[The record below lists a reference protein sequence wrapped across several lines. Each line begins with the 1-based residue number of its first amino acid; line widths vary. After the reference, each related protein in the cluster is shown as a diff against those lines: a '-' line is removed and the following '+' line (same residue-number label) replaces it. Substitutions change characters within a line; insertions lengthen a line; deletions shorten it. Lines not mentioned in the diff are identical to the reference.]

1 MIIYYTGTEN
11 SKYVAE
17 AAKDLLDDEIVD
29 CRPYLKENRKGEF
42 VSQKPYVFCSPTY
55 SWRLPVIFSDF
66 IKESRFEGN
75 QEAYF
80 IMTCGDSVGNAAAYI
95 QRLCQEK
102 GLHFR
107 GLLPIVMPENY
118 LALFPVPEKKTAEK
132 IIASSLPKLKAGL
145 ELILGQKDLEP
156 VKGGLLG
163 KFCSGPVN
171 VIYRKLIVKSGPFR
185 STDACIGCG
194 ACVRNCV
201 TNNITLKNQRPL
213 WGKNCIHCMA
223 CICGCPV
230 EAIEY
235 GKSSVNRPR
244 YWCEPYQGE
253 LKNRKE

>member
-1 MIIYYTGTEN
+1 M
-11 SKYVAE
+11 AD
-17 AAKDLLDDEIVD
+17 AAKGLLDDEIVD

-55 SWRLPVIFSDF
+55 GWR
-66 IKESRFEGN
+66 
-75 QEAYF
+75 
-80 IMTCGDSVGNAAAYI
+80 
-95 QRLCQEK
+95 
-102 GLHFR
+102 
-107 GLLPIVMPENY
+107 LPIVMPENS

-163 KFCSGPVN
+163 RFCSGPVN

-213 WGKNCIHCMA
+213 WGKDCIHCMA

-244 YWCEPYQGE
+244 YWCEPYQEE
-253 LKNRKE
+253 LTNRKE